1 MATIP
6 AVKKDVGPSGDGST
20 ILVTWSTVTEADECA
35 PVSMPAHAD
44 KSILAFGTWDGA
56 NVAVH
61 GSNDGTNYAPLADPG
76 GTVIDITQD
85 GAKQVVENTVWVK
98 PVVTTGGATQDLDI
112 SMLFRLNN
120 PLRQ

>member
-6 AVKKDVGPSGDGST
+6 AIMKDVGPAGDGST
-20 ILVTWSTVTEADECA
+20 ILVTWTEVTEADDCA
-35 PVSMPAHAD
+35 PVSMPGHAD
-44 KSILAFGTWDGA
+44 KSILAIGTFDSA

-61 GSNDGTNYAPLADPG
+61 GSNDGTTYAALNDNG
-76 GTVIDITQD
+76 GTVIDITVA
-85 GAKQVVENTVWVK
+85 GAKQVVENTLWVK

-112 SMLFRLNN
+112 SMLFRLSN